1 MDGGVDCSQRVTWEI
16 SSIRRLYSLHHFFF
30 GPFLTGKMANT
41 NLQFKTKWVLLSAR
55 VSWRSCSKLTRAR
68 LRCYMKLLN
77 PLLPFSCSFTV
88 MLFPARSSHFTK
100 GGKCRWVLG
109 FDVCVCVSVCE
120 ASINVFCDT
129 FVTMRWYKVERIAQ
143 GIQEVQQNQESPDFV
158 SW

>member
-1 MDGGVDCSQRVTWEI
+1 
-16 SSIRRLYSLHHFFF
+16 
-30 GPFLTGKMANT
+30 
-41 NLQFKTKWVLLSAR
+41 
-55 VSWRSCSKLTRAR
+55 
-68 LRCYMKLLN
+68 MKLLN

-100 GGKCRWVLG
+100 GEKCRWVLG

-120 ASINVFCDT
+120 ASINVFCDTLDT

-158 SW
+158 S